1 MGDYSTY
8 IHACIATYMHMD
20 VCFQLCAEPSS
31 ASYFIHNHACMHVYI
46 EMSETRLRYIPV

>member
-8 IHACIATYMHMD
+8 IRACIATYMHMD

-31 ASYFIHNHACMHVYI
+31 AIVISFITMHACMYI
-46 EMSETRLRYIPV
+46 LKCQRQD